1 MSRMSLKGGRAQ
13 YLNNLNIVKTQIV
26 LQAEYLLPDWRKRLA
41 LCVGL
46 HPVVDDLHHGEGV
59 TLATDIRGVETLG
72 LHDLDHQVADV
83 FHVEESV
90 CQPLKCR

>member
-1 MSRMSLKGGRAQ
+1 MSLKGGRTQ
-13 YLNNLNIVKTQIV
+13 YLNIVKTQLV

-46 HPVVDDLHHGEGV
+46 HAVVDDLHHGEGV